1 MTNYIKTQNGY
12 ARTCGKCGGDGI
24 YWLSIMTASGPSAK
38 KDVCFPCRG
47 TGVNQTKTFSS
58 IEEIELADARNEKA
72 RERKEAKRQAEWE
85 AGREERELEEAR
97 REQARLER
105 EAEDASWVYLDGQ
118 IGDKV
123 TVIGNVANAT
133 TIEGQY
139 GQTRLIVIETIDKQ
153 AVKMFTTA
161 EWCWSV
167 QTDDAI
173 SVTGTIKSF
182 DEYRGRRQTVLV
194 RPKKAW

>member
-1 MTNYIKTQNGY
+1 MMNYIKTTNGY
-12 ARTCGKCGGDGI
+12 ARPCWKCGGDGV
-24 YWLSIMTASGPSAK
+24 YWLSVMTANGPQAK
-38 KDVCFPCRG
+38 KDVCFPCEG
-47 TGVNQTKTFSS
+47 TGLSKKIFATLD
-58 IEEIELADARNEKA
+58 ELAEADKRNEKA

-97 REQARLER
+97 REQARIAR

-123 TVIGNVANAT
+123 TVIGSVANVA

-139 GQTRLIVIETIDKQ
+139 GQTRLIVVETIDKQ